1 MGQSSGWERQRVDGK
16 AGSHGDPFDETVAV
30 DLLADLQAGLLD
42 DRTAAGIRRRART
55 DPEVARRL
63 AALDR
68 ARRDVANLGVD
79 AASAPDVPAGVAAR
93 VGAELRSLP
102 APANEVVDRRAAAT
116 AHAARAPAFGVR
128 TAAAGAG
135 VAAVLAAAAIGATML
150 IRGGPD
156 HRFDTGPSASSI
168 TVARPPGGVPLPD
181 REIFELLGR
190 APELGTLSDPQRRM
204 SCLSGLGYPTSTSI
218 LGARPLAV
226 NGRPGLLL
234 LLPGDDPNRIDTVV
248 VAPNCSTVDTGLLA
262 SSSVE
267 RP

>member
-1 MGQSSGWERQRVDGK
+1 VNGT
-16 AGSHGDPFDETVAV
+16 AGSDGDPCDEPVTIDV
-30 DLLADLQAGLLD
+30 LADLQAGLLD

-55 DPEVARRL
+55 DPQVARRL

-68 ARRDVANLGVD
+68 ARRHVADLGVD

-93 VGAELRSLP
+93 VAAELRCVP
-102 APANEVVDRRAAAT
+102 APANEVVDRRTAAT

-128 TAAAGAG
+128 GAAAAAG
-135 VAAVLAAAAIGATML
+135 VAAVLAAAAIGTTML

-181 REIFELLGR
+181 GQILELLGR
-190 APELGTLSDPQRRM
+190 APDLDSLSDPQHRM
-204 SCLSGLGYPTSTSI
+204 SCLSGLGYPTQTPI

-234 LLPGDDPNRIDTVV
+234 LLPGDVPNRIDAVV